1 MSLSDVFSK
10 IKNSVNFKKK
20 NAKDSLKTNQRLIL
34 SLRGIKRPSL
44 KQVKHIL
51 KVLSPREKRIMES
64 LMFLMFFCFLFIA
77 FVFVKSHII
86 IVPSRNSEYIEGIVG
101 FPRFINPIFSR
112 DSDVDGDLTK
122 LIFSSL
128 LKYDKNLELVPD
140 LAASYSISDDQ
151 KIYNF
156 KLREDVLWTN
166 GEKFT
171 ADDVIFTLETIKD
184 PEYKSPLY
192 STFKTIEIKKNNDYE
207 LEFSLKEPY
216 SPFLNVLTFGILP
229 QNVWADVSPQNA
241 TLAEYNIK
249 PVGAGMYKLKTF
261 TKDKMGNIKTYSLTR
276 NDNYYGNKPYI
287 KNLILKFYPDFDSI
301 SFALKSKEIQG
312 ASFLPKPFR
321 EEFADSKNLEIKP
334 LQLPQYTALF
344 FNQEQ
349 QAILKETKIRI
360 ALTLGI
366 DKNSILD
373 EALSKEG
380 VIIDSPILPG
390 FVGYNPN
397 LEKYSHNP
405 QEANKMLDDLGW
417 EKINSDEYIF
427 QEKEKLDKSILDK
440 ETEIKKLEGADN
452 KEGEGGQESEIKPAQ
467 TDLPA
472 QAGNSANGE
481 AIAKLN
487 MELNSLKQKE
497 EFLSEYNMQAF
508 LRKKDGKLLE
518 LSLTTVNNEDN
529 VKVANKIK
537 SQWNDLGVFTKLEI
551 IEAKDIDKN
560 VIKPRAYDCL
570 LYGEIIG
577 ADPDPYP
584 FWHSSQ
590 NKYPGLNLAVFSNA
604 EVDKLLE
611 EARQTSDM
619 QKRNDKYIHFQ
630 NILVKEQPAIFLYS
644 PVYSYVL
651 SKKVKG
657 FETAKIYLPRDRF
670 SDIED
675 WYVATERAWK

>member
-1 MSLSDVFSK
+1 MSLSDLFSK
-10 IKNSVNFKKK
+10 IKNLVNFKKK
-20 NAKDSLKTNQRLIL
+20 NEKDCLRSEQRLIL
-34 SLRGIKRPSL
+34 SLRGKKRPSL

-51 KVLSPREKRIMES
+51 KVLSPKEKRIMES
-64 LMFLMFFCFLFIA
+64 LLFLIFFCFVFIA
-77 FVFVKSHII
+77 FVFITSHII
-86 IVPSRNSEYIEGIVG
+86 MVPSRNSEYIEGIVG

-140 LAASYSISDDQ
+140 LAASYSISEDQ
-151 KIYNF
+151 KTYNF

-171 ADDVIFTLETIKD
+171 ADDVVFTIETIKNL
-184 PEYKSPLY
+184 EYKSPLY
-192 STFKTIEIKKNNDYE
+192 STFKTIEIKRNNDYE

-229 QNVWADVSPQNA
+229 QSVWANVSPQNA

-249 PVGAGMYKLKTF
+249 PIGTGMYKVKTF
-261 TKDKMGNIKTYSLTR
+261 TKDKMGNIKIYSLTR

-287 KNLILKFYPDFDSI
+287 KNLILKFYPDFDSM

-334 LQLPQYTALF
+334 LQLPQYAALF

-349 QAILKETKIRI
+349 QAILKENKIRI

-366 DKNSILD
+366 DKNLILE
-373 EALSKEG
+373 EALSNEG

-405 QEANKMLDDLGW
+405 QEANKMLDELGW
-417 EKINSDEYIF
+417 EKINSDEYVVL
-427 QEKEKLDKSILDK
+427 EKEKLDKSILDK
-440 ETEIKKLEGADN
+440 EAEIKKLEGEDN
-452 KEGEGGQESEIKPAQ
+452 KKSGQESEIKPAQ
-467 TDLPA
+467 TE
-472 QAGNSANGE
+472 NSANGE

-487 MELNSLKQKE
+487 MKFNSLKQKE

-529 VKVANKIK
+529 IKVANKIK
-537 SQWNDLGVFTKLEI
+537 SQWKDLGVFTKLEI

-560 VIKPRAYDCL
+560 VIKPRAYECL

-590 NKYPGLNLAVFSNA
+590 NKYPGLNLAIFSNA

-611 EARQTSDM
+611 EARQTNDM

-651 SKKVKG
+651 NKKVKG
-657 FETAKIYLPRDRF
+657 FNTTKIYLPRDRF

>member
-1 MSLSDVFSK
+1 MSLSDLFSK
-10 IKNSVNFKKK
+10 IKNSVAFKKK
-20 NAKDSLKTNQRLIL
+20 NEKDSLKSDQMLIL
-34 SLRGIKRPSL
+34 SLRGKKRPSL

-51 KVLSPREKRIMES
+51 KVLSPKEKKIMES
-64 LMFLMFFCFLFIA
+64 LLILIFFCFVFIG
-77 FVFVKSHII
+77 FIFIKSNII
-86 IVPSRNSEYIEGIVG
+86 MIPSSNSEYIEGIVG

-128 LKYDKNLELVPD
+128 LTYDKNLELTPD
-140 LAASYSISDDQ
+140 LSKSYTISADQ
-151 KIYNF
+151 KTYNF

-166 GEKFT
+166 GDKFT
-171 ADDVIFTLETIKD
+171 ADDVVFTIETIKN

-192 STFKTIEIKKNNDYE
+192 PTFKTIEIKKISDYE
-207 LEFSLKEPY
+207 LEFFLKEPY
-216 SPFLNVLTFGILP
+216 APFLNVLTFGILP
-229 QNVWADVSPQNA
+229 QNLWANISPQNA

-249 PVGAGMYKLKTF
+249 PVGTGMYKLKTF
-261 TKDKMGNIKTYSLTR
+261 TKDKMGNIKTYSLVR
-276 NDNYYGNKPYI
+276 NDNYYGHKPYI
-287 KNLILKFYPDFDSI
+287 KNLILKFYPDFDSMY
-301 SFALKSKEIQG
+301 FALKSKEIQG

-321 EEFADSKNLEIKP
+321 EEFADNKNVEIKS

-349 QAILKETKIRI
+349 KDILKETKIRI

-366 DKNSILD
+366 DKNSILE
-373 EALSKEG
+373 EALTNEG
-380 VIIDSPILPG
+380 IIIDSPILSG

-397 LEKYSHNP
+397 LEKYAHNP

-417 EKINSDEYIF
+417 EKINSDEF
-427 QEKEKLDKSILDK
+427 FVQEKEKLDKSILDK
-440 ETEIKKLEGADN
+440 EAEIKKTEEKYNQATADN
-452 KEGEGGQESEIKPAQ
+452 LKNSEIILPV
-467 TDLPA
+467 LPA
-472 QAGNSANGE
+472 QAE
-481 AIAKLN
+481 KIEEEIVKLN
-487 MELNSLKQKE
+487 MYLNSLKQKE
-497 EFLSEYNMQAF
+497 EFLKEYNTQPF
-508 LRKKDGKLLE
+508 LRKKDGKLFE

-529 VKVANKIK
+529 IKVANQIK
-537 SQWNDLGVFTKLEI
+537 SQWNDLGVFTKLEF

-560 VIKPRAYDCL
+560 IIKSRAYDCL

-611 EARQTSDM
+611 EARQTNDM

-644 PVYSYVL
+644 PVYSYIL

-657 FETAKIYLPRDRF
+657 FATTKIYLPRDRF

-675 WYVATERAWK
+675 WYVDTERAWKE

>member
-1 MSLSDVFSK
+1 MSLSDLFSK

-20 NAKDSLKTNQRLIL
+20 NEKDSLKSDQRLVL
-34 SLRGIKRPSL
+34 SLRGKRRPNF
-44 KQVKHIL
+44 KQIKHIL
-51 KVLSPREKRIMES
+51 KVLSPKEKRIMES
-64 LMFLMFFCFLFIA
+64 LLFLIFFCFVFIGFVFIA
-77 FVFVKSHII
+77 SHIVA
-86 IVPSRNSEYIEGIVG
+86 VPSRNSEYIEGIVG

-140 LAASYSISDDQ
+140 LAVSYSISDDQ

-171 ADDVIFTLETIKD
+171 ADDVIFTLETIKNS
-184 PEYKSPLY
+184 EYKSPLY
-192 STFKTIEIKKNNDYE
+192 PTFKNIEIKKISDYE

-216 SPFLNVLTFGILP
+216 APFLNVLTFGVLP
-229 QNVWADVSPQNA
+229 QSVWMDISPQNA
-241 TLAEYNIK
+241 ILAEYNIK
-249 PVGAGMYKLKTF
+249 PVGTGMYKLKTF
-261 TKDKMGNIKTYSLTR
+261 TKDKMGNIKTYSLIR

-287 KNLILKFYPDFDSI
+287 KNLILKFYPDFDSLT
-301 SFALKSKEIQG
+301 FALKSKEIQG
-312 ASFLPKPFR
+312 ASFLPKVFR
-321 EEFADSKNLEIKP
+321 EEFADNKNIEIKS

-349 QAILKETKIRI
+349 QAILKENKIRI
-360 ALTLGI
+360 ALSLGI

-390 FVGYNPN
+390 FVGYNPD

-417 EKINSDEYIF
+417 KKINSDEYVA
-427 QEKEKLDKSILDK
+427 QEKETLDKSILDK
-440 ETEIKKLEGADN
+440 ETEIKKLEGQ
-452 KEGEGGQESEIKPAQ
+452 EIESEDNEKNGEEDSSDNIE
-467 TDLPA
+467 
-472 QAGNSANGE
+472 NSANGE

-487 MELNSLKQKE
+487 MELNSLKQKV

-508 LRKKDGKLLE
+508 LRKKDGKLLD
-518 LSLTTVNNEDN
+518 LSITTVNNEDN
-529 VKVANKIK
+529 VKVVNKIK

-551 IEAKDIDKN
+551 VEAKDIDKN

-590 NKYPGLNLAVFSNA
+590 NKYPSLNLAVFSNV

-644 PVYSYVL
+644 PVYSYIL
-651 SKKVKG
+651 SKKVNG
-657 FETAKIYLPRDRF
+657 FETTKIYLPRDRF

-675 WYVATERAWK
+675 WYLETERVWK